1 MMICEIK
8 KRKNFLIAILFI
20 SIIFISKIV
29 YSNIRTKKW
38 REDIQYVATTLNKN
52 HPNLYE
58 NTSKEKFNNSIEKL
72 KKDVPNLKQYEIELR
87 IQEILSTL
95 RDGHTKIDTPKLAEE
110 IYPLRLIWFKD
121 KLIAIEAED
130 KYKDVLG
137 KELIKIN
144 DVPIND
150 VLKEINKFPSYENEQ
165 NLKVVNSNIILWYKV
180 LKCYGITNS
189 KNTTFTFKD
198 NDKKQNINMY
208 PIRNLKDEK
217 LAKLRDFAPKKPVRI
232 EYDPKRDDI
241 NYWYRYIK
249 EDKILYLQDNSA
261 TQGIVIKNNKIV
273 KDGFQE
279 LKDKIQ
285 KTVESEKID
294 KFIIDVRYNR
304 GGSFKGSE
312 ILYENL
318 KPYLSN
324 AKTFIFTGP
333 ATFSAPIIE
342 TVNLKLKYPNKII
355 SLGEEPGQSIKF
367 YSREVFKLPNSKL
380 ILSCSV
386 ALIDMTKSNVT
397 IPDVYIQETIEDFK
411 NGIDPLY
418 EWVKKYD
425 GKSPLTIR

>member
-8 KRKNFLIAILFI
+8 KRKKIFVIAILFI

-95 RDGHTKIDTPKLAEE
+95 RDGHTKVDTPKLAEE

-150 VLKEINKFPSYENEQ
+150 VLKKINKFPSYENEQ

-198 NDKKQNINMY
+198 NDKEQNINMY

-217 LAKLRDFAPKKPVRI
+217 LAKLRDLSPKKPVRI

-249 EDKILYLQDNSA
+249 EDKILYFQDNSA

-312 ILYENL
+312 ILYDNL
-318 KPYLSN
+318 KPYL
-324 AKTFIFTGP
+324 
-333 ATFSAPIIE
+333 
-342 TVNLKLKYPNKII
+342 
-355 SLGEEPGQSIKF
+355 
-367 YSREVFKLPNSKL
+367 
-380 ILSCSV
+380 
-386 ALIDMTKSNVT
+386 
-397 IPDVYIQETIEDFK
+397 
-411 NGIDPLY
+411 
-418 EWVKKYD
+418 
-425 GKSPLTIR
+425 